1 MRAPLRGARKE
12 RFPRP
17 AREYLLVDPG
27 SERREA
33 GERRPREDES
43 LLTACSRIRL
53 AEREQ
58 TVRLRQEELGADD
71 FARERERMVATQL
84 RPRGITDERVLEAMA
99 KVPRER
105 FVPENQR
112 RHAYDDRA
120 LSIGEGQTISQ
131 PYMVAVMLQCLRTGP
146 EMTALEIGGG
156 SGYQA
161 ALLGELCRRVW
172 AVEIVEP
179 LATRASELL
188 AELGYENVEIVVGD
202 GSVGLPERAP
212 YDRIIVAAGAPETPQ
227 PLVDQ
232 LADGGR
238 LVAPIGS
245 RFSQRLAIV
254 ERRGEKTTQQDGI
267 ACVFVPLVGEHGWGR
282 TAGKGQ

>member
-1 MRAPLRGARKE
+1 MP
-12 RFPRP
+12 
-17 AREYLLVDPG
+17 V
-27 SERREA
+27 RREGPEAENFA
-33 GERRPREDES
+33 G
-43 LLTACSRIRL
+43 A
-53 AEREQ
+53 
-58 TVRLRQEELGADD
+58 
-71 FARERERMVATQL
+71 RERMVATQL

-99 KVPRER
+99 RVPRER

-131 PYMVAVMLQCLRTGP
+131 PYMVAIMLQCLRTRRDT
-146 EMTALEIGGG
+146 TALEIGGG

-161 ALLGELCRRVW
+161 AVLGELCDRVW

-179 LATRASELL
+179 LAMRASELL
-188 AELGYENVEIVVGD
+188 AELGYDNVEIVVGD
-202 GSVGLPERAP
+202 GSLGLPEHAP
-212 YDRIIVAAGAPETPQ
+212 YDRIIVAAGAPEIPQ

-245 RFSQRLAIV
+245 RFSQRLVII
-254 ERRGEKTTQQDGI
+254 ERQGERTVHEDGI
-267 ACVFVPLVGEHGWGR
+267 GCVFVPLVGEHGWGK
-282 TAGKGQ
+282 AASNKH